1 MNSEIIKEV
10 KFICFPFNI
19 QLMAEVT
26 FFISQRK
33 RLHALQEQHSDLLG
47 LLAQQ
52 EVELSVF
59 KAALGDK
66 LGSEVVETVEQEAEK
81 SVIDMYGSYTNFRKY
96 ALENNA
102 NNFGSTV

>member
-1 MNSEIIKEV
+1 
-10 KFICFPFNI
+10 
-19 QLMAEVT
+19 MAEVT

-59 KAALGDK
+59 KAALGEK